1 MNIKIKTIGFLNL
14 ETGQFFKKRVDWVKS
29 IRINAERKRHNLQTK
44 FNKAFFDL
52 CKLEVIKAKAA
63 KITGFYSWIKSCLNA
78 TVKRLSRIIY
88 RDCPKEY
95 RTLLFA

>member
-14 ETGQFFKKRVDWVKS
+14 ETGQFFKKRVDFIKS

-52 CKLEVIKAKAA
+52 CKLEIIKAKAA
-63 KITGFYSWIKSCLNA
+63 KIAGFYSWIKSCLNA
-78 TVKRLSRIIY
+78 TVKRLNRIIY

-95 RTLLFA
+95 RTLLF

>member
-63 KITGFYSWIKSCLNA
+63 LINTTIYSWIKSCLNA

-95 RTLLFA
+95 RALLF